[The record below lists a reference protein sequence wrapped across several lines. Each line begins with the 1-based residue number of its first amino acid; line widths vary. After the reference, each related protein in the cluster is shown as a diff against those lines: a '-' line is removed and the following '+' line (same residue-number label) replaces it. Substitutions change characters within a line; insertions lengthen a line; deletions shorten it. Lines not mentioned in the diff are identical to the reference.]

1 MKTPYGVP
9 PPHPLELA
17 VVDPLELAL
26 VDESGGQFRT
36 FLVDFWSI
44 FEDFWLIF
52 RPRAHFCN
60 FVLYDPEQGTK
71 LGKSPSPFWGHFL
84 TVLVFFGE
92 SIAFDVFWV
101 PLLDGILVSFGAKV
115 APQRELLG
123 IILETIWRP

>member
-1 MKTPYGVP
+1 MGDSFEVRKGSKMQSQHAMLPAFGGAAEFIILKTPYGVP

-52 RPRAHFCN
+52 RPGAHFCN
-60 FVLYDPEQGTK
+60 FVLYDPGKGTK
-71 LGKSPSPFWGHFL
+71 S
-84 TVLVFFGE
+84 
-92 SIAFDVFWV
+92 
-101 PLLDGILVSFGAKV
+101 
-115 APQRELLG
+115 
-123 IILETIWRP
+123 

>member
-1 MKTPYGVP
+1 MP

-60 FVLYDPEQGTK
+60 FVLYDPGKGTK
-71 LGKSPSPFWGHFL
+71 S
-84 TVLVFFGE
+84 
-92 SIAFDVFWV
+92 
-101 PLLDGILVSFGAKV
+101 
-115 APQRELLG
+115 
-123 IILETIWRP
+123 

>member
-1 MKTPYGVP
+1 M
-9 PPHPLELA
+9 
-17 VVDPLELAL
+17 VDPLELAL

-60 FVLYDPEQGTK
+60 FVLYDPGKGTK
-71 LGKSPSPFWGHFL
+71 RENPSPHFGVTFGAFWGLGGSPF
-84 TVLVFFGE
+84 
-92 SIAFDVFWV
+92 FDVFLV
-101 PLLDGILVSFGAKV
+101 PLLDSILVSFGAKV

-123 IILETIWRP
+123 IVLDTIWRPQGHPWKV

>member
-1 MKTPYGVP
+1 VP

-36 FLVDFWSI
+36 FLVDFLAI

-60 FVLYDPEQGTK
+60 FVLYDPERGTK
-71 LGKSPSPFWGHFL
+71 LLKSIAPIWDHFL
-84 TVLVFFGE
+84 TVLVFWGSPF
-92 SIAFDVFWV
+92 FDVFLV

-115 APQRELLG
+115 APKRELLG